1 MTMKKLKTILAL
13 PYRIFTTTSGI
24 DIRKIPLNLKGL
36 LAYIQDSIAYN
47 RALDSESPFKIDITR
62 FLVIPTLTDR
72 YDSSGVAQGD
82 YFHQD
87 LWYAK
92 KIFASNPA
100 EHWDIGSRVDGF
112 ISHLLVFRSVNV
124 IDIRPLESN
133 TPGLTFCQGDITH
146 LFLEDDSVQS
156 LSCLH
161 TLEHIGLGRYGDPI
175 DPWGWVKGM
184 EELQR
189 VLAPGGR
196 LYFSVPIGKERVEFN
211 AHRIF
216 DPITI
221 IKNFPG
227 LELTDFAAVNAK
239 GDLDEPA
246 NWQDYR
252 NVDYSCGLF
261 IFEKRLVLTT

>member
-1 MTMKKLKTILAL
+1 M
-13 PYRIFTTTSGI
+13 
-24 DIRKIPLNLKGL
+24 
-36 LAYIQDSIAYN
+36 
-47 RALDSESPFKIDITR
+47 
-62 FLVIPTLTDR
+62 
-72 YDSSGVAQGD
+72 
-82 YFHQD
+82 
-87 LWYAK
+87 
-92 KIFASNPA
+92 
-100 EHWDIGSRVDGF
+100 
-112 ISHLLVFRSVNV
+112 
-124 IDIRPLESN
+124 
-133 TPGLTFCQGDITH
+133 
-146 LFLEDDSVQS
+146 
-156 LSCLH
+156 H

-216 DPITI
+216 DPLTI

-239 GDLDEPA
+239 GDLDESA

-261 IFEKRLVLTT
+261 IFEKRLALLN